1 MFVRK
6 HSTRQADG
14 TITIRLGIARS
25 YRRDNQVCQEQ
36 ICRLGRLDHLQASG
50 QLDRL
55 IRSLARYSRH
65 RWVMLE
71 EDPADGSRTPR

>member
-1 MFVRK
+1 MFAREHRTRK
-6 HSTRQADG
+6 ADG
-14 TITIRLGIARS
+14 TVDIHLGLARS
-25 YRRDNQVCQEQ
+25 YRRGTQVYQVQ
-36 ICRLGRLDHLQASG
+36 LCRLGRLDHLQASG

-71 EDPADGSRTPR
+71 ETPGDGTRTPQ

>member
-1 MFVRK
+1 MFAREHRTRK
-6 HSTRQADG
+6 ADG
-14 TITIRLGIARS
+14 SIIIRLGIARS
-25 YRRDNQVCQEQ
+25 NRQGARVRQVQLC
-36 ICRLGRLDHLQASG
+36 CLGRLDHLQDSG

-71 EDPADGSRTPR
+71 EAPGDGPGTHQ